1 MLFKFSVRA
10 GQKKSLDPKK
20 AQAGGLC
27 ACVSFTYEIWDSKAD
42 SGLSKVDTISC
53 ILLIIPLAEVSFET
67 PLAVIPA
74 SSTPAHS
81 SEICLSKS
89 CLAFSKGS
97 RIAGESTNHFHAG
110 EVSMFWLSVAFVLIA
125 L

>member
-1 MLFKFSVRA
+1 MLFKFSARA

-27 ACVSFTYEIWDSKAD
+27 ACVSFTNEICDSTEAK
-42 SGLSKVDTISC
+42 GLSKVDTISC
-53 ILLIIPLAEVSFET
+53 ILAIMPLAEVSFET
-67 PLAVIPA
+67 PLAVMPA
-74 SSTPAHS
+74 SSTTAHS

-89 CLAFSKGS
+89 ILAFSKGS

-110 EVSMFWLSVAFVLIA
+110 DVVMFCWIVVCVLIA